1 MFNLIFNQGRSDRRD
16 DAKRCEQKKKL
27 LFTFYSFALFFYFV
41 FVIYFFK
48 YACTVH
54 TCVLASLAKKF
65 SLLRKETYVNF
76 ASCETQKILCDLLG
90 KINFSLVRKQI
101 LQIDFHVFP

>member
-1 MFNLIFNQGRSDRRD
+1 MQRGVSR
-16 DAKRCEQKKKL
+16 KKKL
-27 LFTFYSFALFFYFV
+27 LFTFYSFALFFYFG

-65 SLLRKETYVNF
+65 SFLRKETNINF

-90 KINFSLVRKQI
+90 KISFSLVRKQI

>member
-1 MFNLIFNQGRSDRRD
+1 MW
-16 DAKRCEQKKKL
+16 AEKKL
-27 LFTFYSFALFFYFV
+27 LFTFYSFALFLYNFV

-48 YACTVH
+48 YAYTVH
-54 TCVLASLAKKF
+54 TCVPASLAKMF
-65 SLLRKETYVNF
+65 SFLRKETLVNF

-90 KINFSLVRKQI
+90 KISFSLVRKQI

>member
-1 MFNLIFNQGRSDRRD
+1 MS
-16 DAKRCEQKKKL
+16 AEKKL
-27 LFTFYSFALFFYFV
+27 LFAFYSFALFLYFV

-48 YACTVH
+48 YAYTVH
-54 TCVLASLAKKF
+54 TCVLASLAKMF
-65 SLLRKETYVNF
+65 SFLRKETLVNF

-90 KINFSLVRKQI
+90 KISFSLVRKQI